1 MQQEEISLKDLWN
14 LFKKHA
20 FRIFSLMIVGI
31 IASILFMIFLVIPQY
46 ESQAQLLVNSRDQS
60 VTQNTIQYSELQASS
75 QLINTYR
82 DIIRGDAVLTEVSDE
97 MNNVLSV
104 SELRNAISVEQSPN
118 SQAFNVTV
126 QTDSPQRSQDILYS
140 VITQFE
146 EVVRE
151 VYEESNIF
159 ILSPASYNPNRV
171 SPSLPI
177 YAIIGAL
184 IGIALSVLLIL
195 ILEISDTT
203 VKDEEFMNS
212 LGITHLG
219 SINELSAKEVKQ
231 SRIASSTKTRER
243 KAV

>member
-20 FRIFSLMIVGI
+20 FRIFSLMIVGVI
-31 IASILFMIFLVIPQY
+31 VSILFMIFFVTPQY

-60 VTQNTIQYSELQASS
+60 VTQNTIQYSELQANS

-82 DIIRGDAVLTEVSDE
+82 DIIRGDAVLTEVSEE
-97 MNNVLSV
+97 MGSELSV
-104 SELRNAISVEQSPN
+104 TQLRSTISVEQSPN

-126 QTDSPQRSQDILYS
+126 QTDSPQTSQDILYN
-140 VITQFE
+140 VITLFE
-146 EVVRE
+146 ETVRE

-159 ILSPASYNPNRV
+159 ILSPASYNSSRV

-184 IGIALSVLLIL
+184 IGIALSVLLVL

-203 VKDEEFMNS
+203 VKDEEFMTS
-212 LGITHLG
+212 LGITNLG
-219 SINELSAKEVKQ
+219 SINELSSKEVKQ
-231 SRIASSTKTRER
+231 SRIAPTSKNRER
-243 KAV
+243 KVV